1 MSEPH
6 SPKGYAVDR
15 NSRKLSEE
23 NDLLND
29 DFEET
34 SYSATLAITVMDLN
48 KMSQGSYSVSVGT
61 RITRIML
68 SLLMLWILISIQVFL
83 LVNIKTFVTSPAVRK
98 IRQNYNK
105 FQHLMY
111 QGHVVDSGYGFALG
125 EGGPNGPY
133 YKREMFEYLSKED
146 KKTICQ
152 IPFSQWKYLGIVL
165 TIWSLTIIGE
175 IKSAVNQMFWV
186 FSVPNLPLDR
196 AIVEGDSESTII
208 GMPAYIKAVIIIFL
222 VVPRLLIASVLCWL
236 GCRWLS
242 STLNFAEVLI
252 NGVALEFIITLNE
265 LLYDKLISARN
276 KRELQSLKMEL
287 PAGTFDKPSAFSY
300 LSTFGWGIFGVTWV
314 YLYLT
319 KLQMVL
325 PGYQWDVRPVCQAW
339 IEERYD
345 FWRI

>member
-1 MSEPH
+1 M
-6 SPKGYAVDR
+6 
-15 NSRKLSEE
+15 
-23 NDLLND
+23 D

-34 SYSATLAITVMDLN
+34 SYSATLAISVLDLN
-48 KMSQGSYSVSVGT
+48 KMAMGSRSVAVGT
-61 RITRIML
+61 RITRMSL

-83 LVNIKTFVTSPAVRK
+83 LINIKTFVTSPAVRK
-98 IRQNYNK
+98 IRQHYNK
-105 FQHLMY
+105 FEHIMY
-111 QGHVVDSGYGFALG
+111 QGHVDESGYGFALG
-125 EGGPNGPY
+125 RGGPNGPY
-133 YKREMFEYLSKED
+133 YRPAMFDYLSKED
-146 KKTICQ
+146 KETICQ

-165 TIWSLTIIGE
+165 VIWSLTIIGE

-186 FSVPNLPLDR
+186 FNVPVLPMEK
-196 AIVEGDSESTII
+196 AIVDGDSECTII
-208 GMPAYIKAVIIIFL
+208 GMPCYMKVIIIIFL
-222 VVPRLLIASVLCWL
+222 VVPRLLIACVLCWL

-242 STLNFAEVLI
+242 ATLDFAEVLI

-276 KRELQSLKMEL
+276 KRELQHLKMEL

-300 LSTFGWGIFGVTWV
+300 LSTFAWGILGVTWV
-314 YLYLT
+314 YMYLT

-339 IEERYD
+339 IEERYN